1 MTGIE
6 KFGNWLANLS
16 RMWDNWWKLRGQKFQ
31 IFDESVP
38 EKKSKYNPF
47 YWIGF
52 MLYVLLILQVA
63 LGITLTF
70 FYVPDTTVVEKFDP
84 SLVKFQHGKTLDV
97 FMNDVAK
104 IKEEAK
110 SLVELDEHRAQ
121 IFEIIGMTKEEIV
134 LKTATFNADTN
145 TEVRYT
151 EYMLQE
157 SIDKANSLKDVPEDQ
172 LSDTDKLFLPLQDQK
187 ATDLIAATTW
197 AGLDLDTA
205 MTEATELQT
214 EISDKIKMQHLDDP
228 EKLWEEASKSHK
240 LDDKLM
246 TYIDIATKTEDQ
258 YVFEQL
264 GIQSSTTLTETIKKA
279 DELKTKPEEELN
291 DEEKTLCNALAGKTA
306 DALYAEIKVGEEPVN
321 IAFANA
327 KPLIDAVTE
336 IRAEND
342 KEATEFGYAGK
353 SPWTIV
359 NDDGLLVSRAYISVA
374 KISEKPLTRWI
385 RGIHRY
391 GAYGFIALLM
401 LRWLRMYFTGEFK
414 KPGELTWIIA
424 TLFVVISTFSGVTGY
439 LLPFDQ
445 RSYWATTIGTQM
457 LDSVD
462 QLPVIG
468 PLGVGAALK
477 FIGLGAHQVGQ
488 TTILR
493 FNILHYFIPI
503 LMYLAA
509 EIYFM
514 RSRKP
519 RPKFNWIAILLI
531 VVCIIGANLYLPA
544 TNEPPPNTVKTP
556 DHILPDWYFLFVYF
570 YLKFIPG
577 AIGPAIT
584 ILFIVFLVFIPWIDN
599 RVKRE
604 ASNRPAF
611 TTLGIGGLIFFFVGS
626 IFSYWVL
633 FQEADRPYY
642 VWTMIIFNGLVFVL
656 AFVLEYIWRRRVFA
670 KRMRTAAQLG
680 VDINLVK

>member
-104 IKEEAK
+104 IKEESK

-121 IFEIIGMTKEEIV
+121 IFEIIGMTKEEIT
-134 LKTATFNADTN
+134 LKAATFNADTN
-145 TEVRYT
+145 TEVKYT

-172 LSDTDKLFLPLQDQK
+172 LSETDKLFLPLQDQK

-205 MTEATELQT
+205 MTEATGLQT

-228 EKLWEEASKSHK
+228 EKLWEEVSKKHK
-240 LDDKLM
+240 LDDKLKA
-246 TYIDIATKTEDQ
+246 YIDIATKTEDQ
-258 YVFEQL
+258 YVYEQL
-264 GIQSSTTLTETIKKA
+264 GIQSTTTLAETIKKA
-279 DELKTKPEEELN
+279 DELKAKPEEELT
-291 DEEKTLCNALAGKTA
+291 DEDKALRDVLADKTA
-306 DALYAEIKVGEEPVN
+306 EAVYAEIKVGEEPVN
-321 IAFANA
+321 VAFANA

-336 IRAEND
+336 IKAENET
-342 KEATEFGYAGK
+342 EAAEFAYAGK

-584 ILFIVFLVFIPWIDN
+584 ILFIVFLLFIPWIDN
-599 RVKRE
+599 RIKRE

-642 VWTMIIFNGLVFVL
+642 IWTMIIFNGLVFVL

-670 KRMRTAAQLG
+670 KRMRTATQLG
-680 VDINLVK
+680 VDVKLVR

>member
-97 FMNDVAK
+97 FMDDVAK
-104 IKEEAK
+104 IKEESK
-110 SLVELDEHRAQ
+110 SLVELNEHRAQ
-121 IFEIIGMTKEEIV
+121 IFEIIGMTKEEIT
-134 LKTATFNADTN
+134 LKAATFNADTN
-145 TEVRYT
+145 TEVKYT

-172 LSDTDKLFLPLQDQK
+172 LSETDKLFLPLQDQK

-228 EKLWEEASKSHK
+228 EKLWEEVSKKHK
-240 LDDKLM
+240 LDDKLKA
-246 TYIDIATKTEDQ
+246 YIDIATKTEDQ
-258 YVFEQL
+258 YVYEQL
-264 GIQSSTTLTETIKKA
+264 GIQSTTTLAETIKKA
-279 DELKTKPEEELN
+279 DELKAKPEEELT
-291 DEEKTLCNALAGKTA
+291 DEDKALRDVLADKTA
-306 DALYAEIKVGEEPVN
+306 EAVYAEIKVGEEPVN
-321 IAFANA
+321 VAFANA

-336 IRAEND
+336 IKAENET
-342 KEATEFGYAGK
+342 EAAEFAYAGK

-584 ILFIVFLVFIPWIDN
+584 ILFIVFLLFIPWIDN
-599 RVKRE
+599 RIKRE

-642 VWTMIIFNGLVFVL
+642 IWTMIIFNGLVFVL

-670 KRMRTAAQLG
+670 KRMRTATQLG
-680 VDINLVK
+680 VDVKLVR

>member
-104 IKEEAK
+104 IKEESK

-121 IFEIIGMTKEEIV
+121 IFEIIGMTKEEIT
-134 LKTATFNADTN
+134 LKAATFNADTN
-145 TEVRYT
+145 TEVKYT

-172 LSDTDKLFLPLQDQK
+172 LSETDKLFLPLQDQK

-228 EKLWEEASKSHK
+228 EKLWEEVSKKHK
-240 LDDKLM
+240 LDDKLKA
-246 TYIDIATKTEDQ
+246 YIDIATKTEDQ
-258 YVFEQL
+258 YVYEQL
-264 GIQSSTTLTETIKKA
+264 GIQSTTTLAETIKKA
-279 DELKTKPEEELN
+279 DELKAKPEEELT
-291 DEEKTLCNALAGKTA
+291 DEDKALRDVLADKTA
-306 DALYAEIKVGEEPVN
+306 EAVYAEIKVGEEPVN
-321 IAFANA
+321 VAFANA

-336 IRAEND
+336 IKAENET
-342 KEATEFGYAGK
+342 EAAEFAYAGK

-584 ILFIVFLVFIPWIDN
+584 ILFIVFLLFIPWIDN
-599 RVKRE
+599 RIKRE

-642 VWTMIIFNGLVFVL
+642 IWTMIIFNGLVFVL

-670 KRMRTAAQLG
+670 KRMRTATQLG
-680 VDINLVK
+680 VDVKLVR

>member
-6 KFGNWLANLS
+6 KLGNWLANLS
-16 RMWDNWWKLRGQKFQ
+16 RMWDNWWRLRGQKFQ
-31 IFDESVP
+31 MFDESIP
-38 EKKSKYNPF
+38 EKQTKFNPF

-70 FYVPDTTVVEKFDP
+70 FYVPDTTVVDKFDP

-97 FMNDVAK
+97 FMDDVAK
-104 IKEEAK
+104 VKEEAK
-110 SLVELDEHRAQ
+110 SLVELDEHKAQ
-121 IFEIIGMTKEEIV
+121 IYEIIGMTKEDIV
-134 LKTATFNADTN
+134 LKVATFNAETN
-145 TEVRYT
+145 TEVKYT

-157 SIDKANSLKDVPEDQ
+157 AIDRANSLKDVPEEKI
-172 LSDTDKLFLPLQDQK
+172 SEEDKLFLPLQGQK
-187 ATDLIAATTW
+187 ATELVASTTW
-197 AGLDLDTA
+197 ADLDLDTA
-205 MTEATELQT
+205 MAEASTLQA
-214 EISDKIKMQHLDDP
+214 EISEKIKTKHLDDP
-228 EKLWEEASKSHK
+228 EKLWEAANKKHK
-240 LDDKLM
+240 LDEKLKV
-246 TYIDIATKTEDQ
+246 YVEIAAKTKDQ
-258 YVFEQL
+258 YVIEQL
-264 GIQSSTTLTETIKKA
+264 GVQSTVSLAETIKKA
-279 DELKTKPEEELN
+279 DELKTKPEEELT
-291 DEEKTLCNALAGKTA
+291 DEDKALRDALAGKTA
-306 DALYAEIKVGEEPVN
+306 ESIYAELKVGEETVN
-321 IAFANA
+321 AAFSNA
-327 KPLIDAVTE
+327 KPLIDAVIE
-336 IRAEND
+336 IKAEND
-342 KEATEFGYAGK
+342 KEAAEFAYAGK

-359 NDDGLLVSRAYISVA
+359 KDEGLVVSRAYISVA

-401 LRWLRMYFTGEFK
+401 VRWLRMYFNGEFK

-509 EIYFM
+509 EIYFL

-544 TNEPPPNTVKTP
+544 ANEPPPNTVKTP

-584 ILFIVFLVFIPWIDN
+584 ILFIVFLLFIPWIDN
-599 RVKRE
+599 RIKRE
-604 ASNRPAF
+604 AYNRPAF
-611 TTLGIGGLIFFFVGS
+611 TTLGIGGLVFFFVGS
-626 IFSYWVL
+626 IYSYWVI

-642 VWTMIIFNGLVFVL
+642 VWTMIIFNGLIFVA
-656 AFVLEYIWRRRVFA
+656 AFVLEYIWRRRVYA
-670 KRMRTAAQLG
+670 KRLKTANQLG
-680 VDINLVK
+680 VDIGFVK